1 MSEKL
6 LLPIYRHVNNAYIL
20 TQVIWKRL
28 YSTQEKGTMYQLKN
42 LIHRTGVPNYP
53 QDNMKA
59 AEDFLLLLLHAHIL
73 QAATTIQS
81 FLP

>member
-1 MSEKL
+1 MREKL

-28 YSTQEKGTMYQLKN
+28 SSSKSTQEKGTMYQLKN
-42 LIHRTGVPNYP
+42 LIHRTGVPNDP

-73 QAATTIQS
+73 QAATTIQ
-81 FLP
+81 